1 MYFVQDLSRKL
12 EYWID
17 KFEKDKDAKQY
28 ELDVLKAT
36 KAKDLERLQDLS
48 KQVSI
53 LPRGS

>member
-17 KFEKDKDAKQY
+17 KFEKDKDAKQH